1 MSATAVTRRRTTG
14 TTATWLPAL
23 AGPLAVVALFLVAPD
38 SAQRALRAAIDLGAG
53 AAVLVALRVRKP
65 EHTTPWRLLGSGLC
79 LAALGDTAA
88 LYYEHVAQEPPPFPS
103 YADAGYLL
111 AAPCFGAA
119 LLLVA
124 RHRSPGGHVGT
135 LLDAGILATAFGLI
149 GTVFVTSPH
158 LAAGA
163 FTETQEAIAM
173 TYPSMDVVVLTL
185 AALLLYRRWST
196 PLAILTGAFAVL
208 LATDVSFL
216 VTTIE
221 GSYRIGSL
229 VDAGWLLTAALVAVA
244 AWHPAMGTI
253 GDPVPESADS
263 DRLGLGRVALLFGAG
278 LAFPAVLSRAARFE
292 SRDVPGAVFGS
303 TVLLVLIF
311 ARLYLIT
318 RDVAALRARRD
329 LAERQTQFATMAAH
343 ELRTPLTSL
352 RGSLS
357 TLQRARGLPDEHK
370 DELVAMALRQSER
383 LGRVSRDLEVVVHSD
398 AGGLAVT
405 REPVAVADVARDA
418 VAALGAEAAARTR
431 VEVPPA
437 VTADADAG
445 RLAQVL
451 DNLLRNALQ
460 HAPGSAVTVTAAEV
474 AGTVVLEV
482 ADTGP
487 GLPAGIDGEAFERFR
502 LRGSDAT
509 GGFGI
514 GLWIVR
520 ELVTAMGG
528 EVAYDGSRGGA
539 VFRVTLRAAS

>member
-1 MSATAVTRRRTTG
+1 VSVTAMTRRRTTA
-14 TTATWLPAL
+14 TTVTWLPAL
-23 AGPLAVVALFLVAPD
+23 AGPLAVAALFLVAPD

-65 EHTTPWRLLGSGLC
+65 EHATPWRLLGSGLC
-79 LAALGDTAA
+79 FAALGDTAA

-103 YADAGYLL
+103 LADAGYLL
-111 AAPCFGAA
+111 TAPFFGAA
-119 LLLVA
+119 ILLVA
-124 RHRSPGGHVGT
+124 RHHGPGRYAGT
-135 LLDAGILATAFGLI
+135 LLDAGIVATAFGLI

-158 LAAGA
+158 LAAGT

-185 AALLLYRRWST
+185 AALLLYRCRSA
-196 PLAILTGAFAVL
+196 PLAILTSAFAVL
-208 LATDVSFL
+208 LATDVAFL
-216 VTTIE
+216 VTTVE

-229 VDAGWLLTAALVAVA
+229 VDAGWLLTAALVAAA
-244 AWHPAMGTI
+244 AWHPAMEGI

-263 DRLGLGRVALLFGAG
+263 DRLGRGRVALLFGAG
-278 LAFPAVLSRAARFE
+278 LAFPLVLSRAARFE
-292 SRDVPGAVFGS
+292 TRDVPGAVFGS
-303 TVLLVLIF
+303 SVLLVLIF
-311 ARLYLIT
+311 IRLYLIT
-318 RDVAALRARRD
+318 RDLAALRARRD

-343 ELRTPLTSL
+343 ELRTPLTAL

-370 DELVAMALRQSER
+370 DELVSMALRQSER
-383 LGRVSRDLEVVVHSD
+383 LGRLSRDLEVVVHSE
-398 AGGLAVT
+398 AGGLAVD

-418 VAALGAEAAARTR
+418 VAALGAQAAARTK
-431 VEVPPA
+431 VDVPGS
-437 VTADADAG
+437 VTADADAD

-460 HAPGSAVTVTAAEV
+460 HAPGSAVSVTAEEV

-482 ADTGP
+482 ADDGP
-487 GLPAGIDGEAFERFR
+487 GLPAEMNGAAFERFR
-502 LRGSDAT
+502 LRGTDAT
-509 GGFGI
+509 GGFGL

-528 EVAYDGSRGGA
+528 DVAYDGSRGGA
-539 VFRVTLRAAS
+539 IFRVTLRAAL